1 MTRIVALGA
10 MLLLAGTVAI
20 SAAEKTKTAMGKVT
34 AVSGDSLSIMSG
46 SQAMIFAVDA
56 TTKVLGKGLGTM
68 ANEKKA
74 KHEPFTIT
82 YTHRTLTGWF
92 DAVLAA
98 GLSIEAIAE
107 PHADEDTA
115 RDHPEVADS
124 RVAPYFLI
132 LRGRKPRPN

>member
-34 AVSGDSLSIMSG
+34 AVSGDSLSITSG

-82 YTHRTLTGWF
+82 DGVATDDMVKVTYHDLGGGKMH
-92 DAVLAA
+92 AA
-98 GLSIEAIAE
+98 QVNVVEKSMKPPA
-107 PHADEDTA
+107 
-115 RDHPEVADS
+115 
-124 RVAPYFLI
+124 AP
-132 LRGRKPRPN
+132 KD

>member
-1 MTRIVALGA
+1 

-82 YTHRTLTGWF
+82 DGVATDDMVKVTYHDLGGGKMH
-92 DAVLAA
+92 AA
-98 GLSIEAIAE
+98 QVNVVEKSMKPPA
-107 PHADEDTA
+107 
-115 RDHPEVADS
+115 
-124 RVAPYFLI
+124 AP
-132 LRGRKPRPN
+132 KD